1 MKHAIGISV
10 HTGWGA
16 CVVVG
21 GTLAKPEIVANTV
34 IQILTGPD
42 RFCFHR
48 AEEMT
53 PAAAE
58 RWIASTKVKA
68 IANARAALT
77 PLLAQGPTMCAIVA
91 KSGAMPGLSEILQS
105 HLRMHTCE
113 GYFYRDVL
121 CEVCGIPTRAVAPAS
136 LDASKVGKL
145 AAAPWGK
152 DQKLAALA
160 AWSVMEKAP
169 QARAATSRPPPR

>member
-1 MKHAIGISV
+1 
-10 HTGWGA
+10 
-16 CVVVG
+16 VG
-21 GTLAKPEIVANTV
+21 GTLARPEIVANEV
-34 IQILTGPD
+34 IQILTGPE

-53 PAAAE
+53 LEAGE
-58 RWIASTKVKA
+58 RWIAGTRAKA

-77 PLLAQGPTMCAIVA
+77 PVLTQNAAMCAVVA
-91 KSGAMPGLSEILQS
+91 KSGTIPSLPEILQS
-105 HLRMHTCE
+105 HPRMHTCE

-121 CEVCGIPTRAVAPAS
+121 CEACGIPTKVVAPAS

-160 AWSVMEKAP
+160 AWSIM
-169 QARAATSRPPPR
+169 PR

>member
-1 MKHAIGISV
+1 MGSVQHAIGISV

-21 GTLAKPEIVANTV
+21 GTLAKPEIVANE
-34 IQILTGPD
+34 IIRILTGPE

-53 PAAAE
+53 PEAAE
-58 RWIASTKVKA
+58 RWIAGTRAKA

-77 PLLAQGPTMCAIVA
+77 PLLTPSAAMCAIVA
-91 KSGAMPGLSEILQS
+91 RSGTIPSLPEILQS
-105 HLRMHTCE
+105 HPRMHTCE

-121 CEVCGIPTRAVAPAS
+121 CEACGIPTRVVAPAS
-136 LDASKVGKL
+136 LDVAKVGKL
-145 AAAPWGK
+145 APPPWGK

-160 AWSVMEKAP
+160 AWSIMGK
-169 QARAATSRPPPR
+169 

>member
-21 GTLAKPEIVANTV
+21 GTLAKPEIVANEV
-34 IQILTGPD
+34 IQILTGPE

-53 PAAAE
+53 PEAAE
-58 RWIASTKVKA
+58 RWIANTKVRA
-68 IANARAALT
+68 IATAKAALA
-77 PLLAQGPTMCAIVA
+77 PLLTQNATLCAVVA
-91 KSGAMPGLSEILQS
+91 RSGTIPSLLEVLQS
-105 HLRMHTCE
+105 HPRMHTCE

-121 CEVCGIPTRAVAPAS
+121 CEACGIPTRVVSPAS
-136 LDASKVGKL
+136 LDVAKVGKL
-145 AAAPWGK
+145 APPPWGK

-160 AWSVMEKAP
+160 AWSIMGKVT
-169 QARAATSRPPPR
+169 AAF